1 MCVKGVCFPTICPL
15 NQLYQRW
22 IWVIHC
28 VQVRKPR
35 MDNQTRDCSSV
46 VTEVWDKVMFL
57 HLSVIVFTRGG
68 LVSQHASQVTWPG
81 GVWRTP
87 PPALWDTVNKW
98 VVCTLL
104 ECILVYGI
112 CNPISGLSLALIQ
125 KLVKISVGKWLLE
138 TTRPH
143 KDVKTFGKYSS
154 LFTHFKYFLA
164 IVVSFESC
172 ILIDNLSEASL
183 FHNCGQV
190 DFPVDKLIPKVTRPL
205 YECLKIL
212 NKWPVS
218 SAESW

>member
-1 MCVKGVCFPTICPL
+1 MTRGVCI
-15 NQLYQRW
+15 Q
-22 IWVIHC
+22 
-28 VQVRKPR
+28 
-35 MDNQTRDCSSV
+35 
-46 VTEVWDKVMFL
+46 
-57 HLSVIVFTRGG
+57 GG
-68 LVSQHASQVTWPG
+68 FDG
-81 GVWRTP
+81 P

-218 SAESW
+218 MCWKLIRLPLFGWSSRSDVHARSE